1 MLSLT
6 VMLRYSLMEKNIM
19 QNRFSGAYTFTTTV
33 TTGET
38 NNITA
43 AYSGSAKYNAYE
55 TSMTL

>member
-1 MLSLT
+1 
-6 VMLRYSLMEKNIM
+6 M
-19 QNRFSGAYTFTTTV
+19 QNRFYGVYTFTTTV

-55 TSMTL
+55 TSMIFIAKAE

>member
-1 MLSLT
+1 
-6 VMLRYSLMEKNIM
+6 M

-33 TTGET
+33 TTEGT

-55 TSMTL
+55 TSMTFIAKAE